1 MGKKSSH
8 RLWLENSYR
17 QKVEEV
23 NDILKDKMEDETY
36 VLLNEDEWG
45 TMLHDQ
51 RYATKKGLFRNNATR
66 LTNEELEIMG
76 DIFDMFL
83 EDVPNYHYT
92 GEEAQEI
99 KDKIGIKWGDKTD
112 INIFL
117 MVYEYVQD
125 VIGKNNLSS
134 GQLMNV
140 INSRMEAGQS
150 PGKIK
155 EAIHNSITSAHQDLG
170 RLLKLFSERGKYL

>member
-23 NDILKDKMEDETY
+23 NEILKDKMEDETY

-51 RYATKKGLFRNNATR
+51 RYATKQGLFRNNATR

-83 EDVPNYHYT
+83 EDVPNYNYT
-92 GEEAQEI
+92 GEDVQNI
-99 KDKIGIKWGDKTD
+99 KDKIGIAWGNETD
-112 INIFL
+112 VNIFL
-117 MVYEYVQD
+117 MIYEYVQG
-125 VIGKNNLSS
+125 VIGENNLSS
-134 GQLMNV
+134 YQLMNV
-140 INSRMEAGQS
+140 INSRMEEGQN
-150 PGKIK
+150 PEKIK
-155 EAIHNSITSAHQDLG
+155 EAIDKAIENAEHDQG
-170 RLLKLFSERGKYL
+170 RILKLFSETGKYL